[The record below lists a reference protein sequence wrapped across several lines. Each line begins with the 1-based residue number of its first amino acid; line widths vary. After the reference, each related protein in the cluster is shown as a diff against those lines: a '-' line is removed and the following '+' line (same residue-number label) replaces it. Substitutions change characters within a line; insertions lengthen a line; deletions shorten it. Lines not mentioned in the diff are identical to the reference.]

1 MKLTGN
7 FLVTGAGPGRYEV
20 KKSPAMSISRV
31 GATNDHRSQ
40 NALTSPRTSLECTYH
55 VHVHMGGRMATA
67 TERIVVQVT
76 AVQKRAIASTAKR
89 LGLNVSELM
98 RQAAQGF
105 TPSEDEQ
112 DMHALIA
119 RVNASTNEAN
129 DALDDALAFVAESNK
144 RIAALTEGKH

>member
-1 MKLTGN
+1 
-7 FLVTGAGPGRYEV
+7 
-20 KKSPAMSISRV
+20 
-31 GATNDHRSQ
+31 
-40 NALTSPRTSLECTYH
+40 
-55 VHVHMGGRMATA
+55 MATA

-112 DMHALIA
+112 DMHTLIA
-119 RVNASTNEAN
+119 RVNASTSEAN

-144 RIAALTEGKH
+144 RIAAMTEGNH

>member
-1 MKLTGN
+1 
-7 FLVTGAGPGRYEV
+7 
-20 KKSPAMSISRV
+20 
-31 GATNDHRSQ
+31 
-40 NALTSPRTSLECTYH
+40 
-55 VHVHMGGRMATA
+55 MATA

-105 TPSEDEQ
+105 TPTEDEQ